1 LANRSAALLVL
12 FLLAAMP
19 ARGELL
25 HAGKLKKKAPPFT
38 VKRDVFVGDT
48 AAADASRPGNQ
59 APPPAQAAALQK
71 SIAEEIYQ
79 SVSYEGFVSKE
90 SRKSALLNVSG
101 EFHMVSEGDQILG
114 KIRILRISRSAVTIE
129 YESLSYEIRI
139 KGDENG

>member
-1 LANRSAALLVL
+1 MANKFAALLLL
-12 FLLAAMP
+12 FLLSALP

-25 HAGKLKKKAPPFT
+25 QSSRLKKKAPPFT
-38 VKRDVFVGDT
+38 VRRDIFAGDM
-48 AAADASRPGNQ
+48 AAGASRPGNQ
-59 APPPAQAAALQK
+59 APSPAQAVALQK

-129 YESLSYEIRI
+129 YESLPYEIRI